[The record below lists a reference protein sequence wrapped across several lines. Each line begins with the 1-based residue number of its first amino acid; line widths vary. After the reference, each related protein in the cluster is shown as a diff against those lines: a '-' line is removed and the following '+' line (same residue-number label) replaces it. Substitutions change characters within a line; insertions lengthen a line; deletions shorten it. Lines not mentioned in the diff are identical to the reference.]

1 MTELSFSE
9 LFARALNGTPC
20 TVIGAA
26 DASGDAPEALPVGE
40 WRRPAQ
46 KSDLAVL
53 DLCEGVT
60 IDVGCG
66 PGRMAAALAERG
78 HDVLAI
84 DVVAESVRLAR
95 ERGVVAMQ
103 HDVFEALPHEGRWTT
118 VLLADG
124 NVGIGGDPATLLRRV
139 RELVEPRGRVVVDLA
154 GPGVGIA
161 SRWARLQCGDDV
173 SRPFRW
179 SVVGVD
185 AIEDLARA
193 AGLEVL
199 TLHVVDDDED
209 ERWTAVLG
217 NPAPATGSGA
227 SS

>member
-1 MTELSFSE
+1 MKEVSFSE
-9 LFARALNGTPC
+9 LFARALNGVPC
-20 TVIGAA
+20 TVVGLVEDP
-26 DASGDAPEALPVGE
+26 DAVPEDLPVGD

-60 IDVGCG
+60 MDVGCG
-66 PGRMAAALAERG
+66 PGRMAAALVERG

-124 NVGIGGDPATLLRRV
+124 NVGIGGDPEALLRRV

-161 SRWARLQCGDDV
+161 SRWARLQCGDTV

-185 AIEDLARA
+185 AIDELARS

-199 TLHVVDDDED
+199 TLHVVDD
-209 ERWTAVLG
+209 RWTAVLG
-217 NPAPATGSGA
+217 NAAPASGFGEP
-227 SS
+227 S